1 MQGTTLTP
9 IHLLVEETC
18 HRAAPGGMGGAKAV
32 GNYAQV
38 LQVQMKAKKEGF
50 SDVLFLDVT
59 NQYIEEVSSC
69 NIFVVKVRWSMRLL

>member
-1 MQGTTLTP
+1 
-9 IHLLVEETC
+9 
-18 HRAAPGGMGGAKAV
+18 MGGAKAV